1 MQVNNNMTQGGGL
14 AVFES
19 YFRKLGI
26 ASKLNLSFSA
36 IAILVVVLSLNFF
49 IFYSVFSSFIS
60 QIEENTDRIQVN
72 FTQTLEAL
80 GQAEKTMKEN
90 ENLIEQF
97 EFVGTIESNLIKLL
111 LNPNDTATERITKQ
125 MVRSWNES
133 FIKGDAELQDYYNE
147 INSILLR
154 ADETRWLCSRL
165 QGVFRDIYSI
175 LIERT
180 YKRTDETTSS
190 LDSMTRDFSFINE
203 DLAHTINSKDESKLS
218 ANVILVVLV
227 LTLCITILI
236 VYSLL
241 KMVRN
246 FQKDTSTIVAYLKS
260 GTSQTQKSLLN
271 IDRGEKDELF
281 IITKF
286 INDFVIKMKKII
298 EIAEITSQEILKLS
312 SYAGNLQRHI
322 DGISEKA
329 SKSVQTGQDI
339 IGGLDENV
347 SLANTSQD
355 KISESQEHIDS
366 TNSVISELLDELN
379 SSVRNQ
385 SELNTQIE
393 GLQKNVTQISNVL
406 SLIQDISEQTNL
418 LALNAAIEAARAGD
432 YGRGFAVVADQV
444 RMLAE
449 NTDNSIAEIST
460 NIKAIIDDLSL
471 ISSSLEK
478 NASIL
483 TNLEEEGSQS
493 KESLNTTKEYINDI
507 VGNIQEQNTRSLD
520 LTHQTRGIID
530 SMISIDKLLKESA
543 QIVNTVIERSSELE
557 KNDKVLNQII
567 KD

>member
-1 MQVNNNMTQGGGL
+1 M
-14 AVFES
+14 FEN

-26 ASKLNLSFSA
+26 ASKLNLSFSS

-49 IFYSVFSSFIS
+49 IFHSVFSSFIT
-60 QIEENTDRIQVN
+60 QIEENIDRIQVN

-111 LNPNDTATERITKQ
+111 LNPDDTATERITKQ

-154 ADETRWLCSRL
+154 ADDTRWLCSRL
-165 QGVFRDIYSI
+165 QGVFRDIYSV

-190 LDSMTRDFSFINE
+190 LDSMTRDFGFINE

-218 ANVILVVLV
+218 ANIILVVLV

-236 VYSLL
+236 VYSVL

-260 GTSQTQKSLLN
+260 GTNHTQKSLLN

-286 INDFVIKMKKII
+286 INDFMIKMKKII

-347 SLANTSQD
+347 NLANTSQD

-449 NTDNSIAEIST
+449 NTDNSIAEIAT
-460 NIKAIIDDLSL
+460 NIKAIIDDLSR

-478 NASIL
+478 NSSIL
-483 TNLEEEGSQS
+483 SNLEEEGSQS

-567 KD
+567 KN

>member
-1 MQVNNNMTQGGGL
+1 M
-14 AVFES
+14 FES

-49 IFYSVFSSFIS
+49 IFYAVFSSFIS

-97 EFVGTIESNLIKLL
+97 EFIGTIESNLIKLL

-530 SMISIDKLLKESA
+530 SMICIDKLLKESA